1 MLRGRVCLS
10 RLLLLTSHWL
20 SVSCW
25 LLVGL
30 GLSVGICH
38 GHVWLITCGS
48 CSRLSNRSF
57 DLGLI
62 VLHSVFEKEVGGEL
76 LVLVACQVGLQASM
90 PRETERL
97 QALNGLHLLLSHLD
111 LARAGSCGSRT
122 TLRGTGLAATH
133 AAHRRHTA
141 AAHTTEVGITAHDHV
156 HESHWVLLDGSIDLG
171 IVLLKASHEL
181 LVKLGVL
188 THALRHVCKL
198 RVRHQA
204 HQLGVWRTHSH
215 ATTWH
220 ATGARL
226 SRTWILVTVVGET
239 FITACRDAIEVD
251 SLEK

>member
-1 MLRGRVCLS
+1 
-10 RLLLLTSHWL
+10 
-20 SVSCW
+20 
-25 LLVGL
+25 
-30 GLSVGICH
+30 
-38 GHVWLITCGS
+38 
-48 CSRLSNRSF
+48 
-57 DLGLI
+57 
-62 VLHSVFEKEVGGEL
+62 
-76 LVLVACQVGLQASM
+76 
-90 PRETERL
+90 
-97 QALNGLHLLLSHLD
+97 
-111 LARAGSCGSRT
+111 
-122 TLRGTGLAATH
+122 LAATH
-133 AAHRRHTA
+133 AAHRRHTT
-141 AAHTTEVGITAHDHV
+141 AHTTEVGITAHDHV

-171 IVLLKASHEL
+171 IVLLKSSHEL

-251 SLEK
+251 ALEK